1 MDAGAVEV
9 RLLSLILLALQGGRG
24 PCEPKAVQGALSKAV
39 QGALPGR
46 GAWGMGQ
53 ATVEAPE
60 AQCLCASSPL
70 STRLETHQSSLMSY
84 HCPQALLSSLVFHLN
99 TSSQAVPSTLPNSYT
114 SLKGKP

>member
-9 RLLSLILLALQGGRG
+9 RLLSLVLLALQGGRG
-24 PCEPKAVQGALSKAV
+24 PCEPKAVQGALRKAF
-39 QGALPGR
+39 AGR